1 MVLTASSATLAG
13 GDEHTSFTSAIFHII
28 TLMYIFGCILLM
40 YFRKYMYL
48 QQDTVIENEV
58 PSF

>member
-28 TLMYIFGCILLM
+28 TFLDV
-40 YFRKYMYL
+40 YFWVHITNVL
-48 QQDTVIENEV
+48 
-58 PSF
+58 